1 VRSAPDVEGIRFPSA
16 DGTVLEG
23 EVAPADDPTGA
34 VLLCHPH
41 PQYGGSMRAG
51 VIGDL
56 FRALPVRGLTT
67 LRFNFRGVERS
78 QGTWD
83 EGRGERDDAVAA
95 VVTLAATAAET
106 LPLFLVG
113 WSFGADMALSVHHDR
128 VAGWCA
134 IAPPLHF
141 ATGLDVTGADLR
153 PKHLI
158 LGERDDVVSAERVGE
173 ATAAWAST
181 TREAIPDATHFFV
194 GRSAEVVAA
203 VLGFCRGVVL

>member
-1 VRSAPDVEGIRFPSA
+1 MSSVEAVGFASG

-23 EVAPADDPTGA
+23 EIDTADDPFASA
-34 VLLCHPH
+34 VLCHPH
-41 PQYGGSMRAG
+41 PQFGGSMRAG
-51 VIGDL
+51 IIGDL
-56 FRALPVRGLTT
+56 FRALQAQGLTT

-78 QGTWD
+78 QGAWD
-83 EGRGERDDAVAA
+83 EGRGEQADAVAA
-95 VVTLAATAAET
+95 VDTLATAVPAT
-106 LPLFLVG
+106 LPLLLVG

-141 ATGLDVTGADLR
+141 ATGLDVTGADPR

-173 ATAAWAST
+173 LTTGWATT
-181 TREAIPDATHFFV
+181 TRETIPGATHFFV

-203 VLGFCRGVVL
+203 VFGFCRDAARSS

>member
-1 VRSAPDVEGIRFPSA
+1 VSEVEELRFPST

-23 EVAPADDPTGA
+23 EVAAVADPLAA
-34 VLLCHPH
+34 VVLCHPH
-41 PQYGGSMRAG
+41 PQYGGTMRAG
-51 VIGDL
+51 IIGDL
-56 FRALPVRGLTT
+56 FRALPAQGLTT

-78 QGTWD
+78 QGAWD
-83 EGRGERDDAVAA
+83 EGRGEQGDAVAA
-95 VVTLAATAAET
+95 VDTLAAAVPET
-106 LPLFLVG
+106 VPLLLVG
-113 WSFGADMALSVHHDR
+113 WSFGADMALSVHDDR

-173 ATAAWAST
+173 ATAGWTST
-181 TREAIPDATHFFV
+181 TSETIPGATHFFV
-194 GRSAEVVAA
+194 GRAAEVVAA
-203 VLGFCRGVVL
+203 VFGFCRDAAR

>member
-1 VRSAPDVEGIRFPSA
+1 MSDVEELRFPSA

-23 EVAPADDPTGA
+23 EVAAADDPFAA
-34 VLLCHPH
+34 VVLCHPH

-51 VIGDL
+51 IVGDL
-56 FRALPVRGLTT
+56 FRALPTQGLTT

-83 EGRGERDDAVAA
+83 EGRGEQADAVAA
-95 VVTLAATAAET
+95 VDTLAAAAAET
-106 LPLFLVG
+106 LPVLLVG
-113 WSFGADMALSVHHDR
+113 WSFGADMALSVHDDR

-141 ATGLDVTGADLR
+141 ATGLDVTGADPR

-158 LGERDDVVSAERVGE
+158 LGERDDVVSTERVGE
-173 ATAAWAST
+173 ATADWATT
-181 TREAIPDATHFFV
+181 TRETIPGATHFFV

-203 VLGFCRGVVL
+203 VFKFCVDTCR